1 MASNDTSKGV
11 DDLKADIESLKSDVS
26 TLMETLG
33 KLAGDS
39 GREGL
44 RTLEDARARLEAQ
57 ATHSVQAAERQII
70 EKPLLS
76 ICIAFGAGM
85 LVGRLLDR
93 R

>member
-1 MASNDTSKGV
+1 MAANDVSKAA
-11 DDLKADIESLKSDVS
+11 DELKADIESLKTDVS
-26 TLMETLG
+26 ALMQSLG

-44 RTLEDARARLEAQ
+44 RTLEEAKARVQAQ
-57 ATHSVQAAERQII
+57 ASESAQTVERQIV

-76 ICIAFGAGM
+76 VLIAFAAGM
-85 LVGRLLDR
+85 LFGKLLDR